1 MNKADAKILIIN
13 SDDWSGL
20 YIDNELYTEGHQIE
34 RCELVE
40 AMKKANSFD
49 VLEIYVDP
57 EAFWDTGSCPNTREE
72 LLKMDIFE
80 D

>member
-1 MNKADAKILIIN
+1 MNKSDAKILIVN

-20 YIDNELYTEGHQIE
+20 YIDNELYTEAHQIE
-34 RCELVE
+34 RCELVV
-40 AMKKANSFD
+40 AMKEANSFD

-57 EAFWDTGSCPNTREE
+57 EAFWDTGRCPNTREE
-72 LLKMDIFE
+72 LLMMDIFE